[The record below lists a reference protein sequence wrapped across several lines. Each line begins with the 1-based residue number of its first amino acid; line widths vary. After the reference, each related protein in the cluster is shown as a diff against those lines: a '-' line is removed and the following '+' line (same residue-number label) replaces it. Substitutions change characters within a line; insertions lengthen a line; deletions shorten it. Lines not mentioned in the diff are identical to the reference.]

1 MVKRLQN
8 RIAQSRWAL
17 PITIIYGLVVCLT
30 VELMGYGQWMTF
42 ALLLVA
48 TLMMAELNNGYSLI
62 RIYSRMVSCSFMVM
76 ITMSLTLFESVTVAV
91 VMVAFIAF
99 LLLIFRAYQN
109 PGAVGWVFYA
119 FVALGIS
126 SIVFSKSLLFVPVL
140 WVIMAVN
147 VLCFS
152 PRTLIAS
159 LLGIITP
166 YWFVAAW
173 LIYQGNISY
182 LGTHFLSALQ
192 FGTPFQFSILNIH
205 QLLTFAF
212 VLVELV
218 IVINAI
224 FMQLV
229 NIPGWA
235 TSWER
240 LISRDYFVN
249 QSLSFGPPPGMD
261 KVGNAWFYYLY
272 MATLTCF
279 PLGNGEWFFLPAVW
293 IGPAIAFGTMIAG
306 IPLCYYWERRHI
318 RMDFLAF
325 TQILRMKKNARR
337 R

>member
-212 VLVELV
+212 VLVLAV
-218 IVINAI
+218 IGAVH
-224 FMQLV
+224 
-229 NIPGWA
+229 
-235 TSWER
+235 
-240 LISRDYFVN
+240 
-249 QSLSFGPPPGMD
+249 
-261 KVGNAWFYYLY
+261 
-272 MATLTCF
+272 
-279 PLGNGEWFFLPAVW
+279 FFLYSYQDRIRIRLMYETFVVLDACAV
-293 IGPAIAFGTMIAG
+293 IFAILQPQYFAFFRHVVALSIFCFYSSQSVTLHRLLFHVKHPGPKHSIISM
-306 IPLCYYWERRHI
+306 
-318 RMDFLAF
+318 
-325 TQILRMKKNARR
+325 
-337 R
+337 

>member
-212 VLVELV
+212 VLVLAV
-218 IVINAI
+218 IGAVHFFLYSYQDRIRIRLMYETFVVLDACAVIFAI
-224 FMQLV
+224 LQ
-229 NIPGWA
+229 PQ
-235 TSWER
+235 
-240 LISRDYFVN
+240 YFDEM
-249 QSLSFGPPPGMD
+249 LGMSI
-261 KVGNAWFYYLY
+261 VTT
-272 MATLTCF
+272 ATL
-279 PLGNGEWFFLPAVW
+279 
-293 IGPAIAFGTMIAG
+293 IG
-306 IPLCYYWERRHI
+306 H
-318 RMDFLAF
+318 FLALTHSRLSNITMF
-325 TQILRMKKNARR
+325 VLAGLALALTVFNLWLN
-337 R
+337 

>member
-173 LIYQGNISY
+173 LIYQGNICY

-212 VLVELV
+212 VLVLAV
-218 IVINAI
+218 IGAVHFFLYSYQDRIRIRLMYETFVVLDACAVIFAI
-224 FMQLV
+224 LQ
-229 NIPGWA
+229 PQ
-235 TSWER
+235 
-240 LISRDYFVN
+240 YFDEM
-249 QSLSFGPPPGMD
+249 LGMSI
-261 KVGNAWFYYLY
+261 VTT
-272 MATLTCF
+272 ATL
-279 PLGNGEWFFLPAVW
+279 
-293 IGPAIAFGTMIAG
+293 IG
-306 IPLCYYWERRHI
+306 H
-318 RMDFLAF
+318 FLALTHSRLSNITMF
-325 TQILRMKKNARR
+325 VLAGVTLALTIFNLWLD
-337 R
+337 

>member
-212 VLVELV
+212 VLVLAV
-218 IVINAI
+218 IGAVHFFLYSYQDRIRIRLMYETFVVLDACAVIFAI
-224 FMQLV
+224 LQ
-229 NIPGWA
+229 PQ
-235 TSWER
+235 
-240 LISRDYFVN
+240 YFDEM
-249 QSLSFGPPPGMD
+249 LGMSI
-261 KVGNAWFYYLY
+261 VTT
-272 MATLTCF
+272 ATL
-279 PLGNGEWFFLPAVW
+279 
-293 IGPAIAFGTMIAG
+293 IG
-306 IPLCYYWERRHI
+306 H
-318 RMDFLAF
+318 FLALTHSRLSNITMF
-325 TQILRMKKNARR
+325 VLAGVTLALTIFNLWLD
-337 R
+337 

>member
-212 VLVELV
+212 VLVLAV
-218 IVINAI
+218 IGGVHFFLYSYQDRIRIRLMYETFVVLDACAVIFAI
-224 FMQLV
+224 LQ
-229 NIPGWA
+229 PQ
-235 TSWER
+235 
-240 LISRDYFVN
+240 YFDEM
-249 QSLSFGPPPGMD
+249 LGMSI
-261 KVGNAWFYYLY
+261 VTT
-272 MATLTCF
+272 ATL
-279 PLGNGEWFFLPAVW
+279 
-293 IGPAIAFGTMIAG
+293 IG
-306 IPLCYYWERRHI
+306 H
-318 RMDFLAF
+318 FLALTHSRLSNITMF
-325 TQILRMKKNARR
+325 VLAGLALALTVFNLWLN
-337 R
+337 

>member
-91 VMVAFIAF
+91 VMVAYIAF

-140 WVIMAVN
+140 WVIMAIN

-212 VLVELV
+212 VLVLAV
-218 IVINAI
+218 IGAVHFFLYSYQDRIRIRLMYETFVVLDACAVIFAI
-224 FMQLV
+224 LQ
-229 NIPGWA
+229 PQ
-235 TSWER
+235 
-240 LISRDYFVN
+240 YFDEM
-249 QSLSFGPPPGMD
+249 LGMSI
-261 KVGNAWFYYLY
+261 VTT
-272 MATLTCF
+272 ATL
-279 PLGNGEWFFLPAVW
+279 
-293 IGPAIAFGTMIAG
+293 IG
-306 IPLCYYWERRHI
+306 H
-318 RMDFLAF
+318 FLALTHSRLSNITMF
-325 TQILRMKKNARR
+325 VLAGLALALTVFNLWLN
-337 R
+337 

>member
-212 VLVELV
+212 VLVLAV
-218 IVINAI
+218 IGAVHFFLYSYQDRIRIRLMYETFVVLDACAVIFAI
-224 FMQLV
+224 LQ
-229 NIPGWA
+229 PQ
-235 TSWER
+235 
-240 LISRDYFVN
+240 YFDEM
-249 QSLSFGPPPGMD
+249 LGMSI
-261 KVGNAWFYYLY
+261 VTT
-272 MATLTCF
+272 ATL
-279 PLGNGEWFFLPAVW
+279 
-293 IGPAIAFGTMIAG
+293 IG
-306 IPLCYYWERRHI
+306 H
-318 RMDFLAF
+318 FLALTHSRLSNITMLVLAGVTLALTIF
-325 TQILRMKKNARR
+325 NLWLD
-337 R
+337 

>member
-192 FGTPFQFSILNIH
+192 FGTPFHFTILNIH

-212 VLVELV
+212 VLVLAV
-218 IVINAI
+218 IGAVHFFLYSYQDRIRIRLMYETFVVLDACAVIFAI
-224 FMQLV
+224 LQ
-229 NIPGWA
+229 PQ
-235 TSWER
+235 
-240 LISRDYFVN
+240 YFDEM
-249 QSLSFGPPPGMD
+249 LGMSI
-261 KVGNAWFYYLY
+261 VTT
-272 MATLTCF
+272 ATL
-279 PLGNGEWFFLPAVW
+279 
-293 IGPAIAFGTMIAG
+293 IG
-306 IPLCYYWERRHI
+306 H
-318 RMDFLAF
+318 FLALTHSRLSNITMF
-325 TQILRMKKNARR
+325 VLAGVTLALTIFNLWLD
-337 R
+337 

>member
-91 VMVAFIAF
+91 VMVAYIAF

-212 VLVELV
+212 VLVLAV
-218 IVINAI
+218 IGAVHFFLYSYQDRIRIRLMYETFVVLDACAVIFAI
-224 FMQLV
+224 LQ
-229 NIPGWA
+229 PQ
-235 TSWER
+235 
-240 LISRDYFVN
+240 YFDEM
-249 QSLSFGPPPGMD
+249 LGMSI
-261 KVGNAWFYYLY
+261 VTT
-272 MATLTCF
+272 ATL
-279 PLGNGEWFFLPAVW
+279 
-293 IGPAIAFGTMIAG
+293 IG
-306 IPLCYYWERRHI
+306 H
-318 RMDFLAF
+318 FLALTHSRLSNITMF
-325 TQILRMKKNARR
+325 VLAGVTLALTIFNLWLD
-337 R
+337 

>member
-212 VLVELV
+212 VLVLAV
-218 IVINAI
+218 IGAVHFFLYSYQDRIRIRLMYETFVVLDACAVIFAI
-224 FMQLV
+224 LQ
-229 NIPGWA
+229 PQ
-235 TSWER
+235 
-240 LISRDYFVN
+240 YFDEM
-249 QSLSFGPPPGMD
+249 LGMSI
-261 KVGNAWFYYLY
+261 VTT
-272 MATLTCF
+272 ATL
-279 PLGNGEWFFLPAVW
+279 
-293 IGPAIAFGTMIAG
+293 IG
-306 IPLCYYWERRHI
+306 H
-318 RMDFLAF
+318 FLALTHSRLSNITMF
-325 TQILRMKKNARR
+325 VLACVTLALTIFNLWLD
-337 R
+337 

>member
-212 VLVELV
+212 VLVLAV
-218 IVINAI
+218 IGAVHFFLYSYQDRIRIRLMYETFVVLDACAVIFAI
-224 FMQLV
+224 LQ
-229 NIPGWA
+229 PQ
-235 TSWER
+235 
-240 LISRDYFVN
+240 YFDEM
-249 QSLSFGPPPGMD
+249 LGMSI
-261 KVGNAWFYYLY
+261 VTT
-272 MATLTCF
+272 ATL
-279 PLGNGEWFFLPAVW
+279 
-293 IGPAIAFGTMIAG
+293 IG
-306 IPLCYYWERRHI
+306 H
-318 RMDFLAF
+318 FLALTHSRLSNITMF
-325 TQILRMKKNARR
+325 VLAGVTLALTIFNLWLN
-337 R
+337 

>member
-212 VLVELV
+212 VLVLAV
-218 IVINAI
+218 IGAVHFFLYSYQDRIRIRLMYETFVVLDACAVIFAI
-224 FMQLV
+224 LQ
-229 NIPGWA
+229 PQ
-235 TSWER
+235 
-240 LISRDYFVN
+240 YFDEM
-249 QSLSFGPPPGMD
+249 LGMSI
-261 KVGNAWFYYLY
+261 VTT
-272 MATLTCF
+272 ATL
-279 PLGNGEWFFLPAVW
+279 
-293 IGPAIAFGTMIAG
+293 IG
-306 IPLCYYWERRHI
+306 H
-318 RMDFLAF
+318 FLALTHSRLSNITMF
-325 TQILRMKKNARR
+325 VLACVTLALTIFNLWLN
-337 R
+337 

>member
-126 SIVFSKSLLFVPVL
+126 SIVFSKSLLFVPFL

-212 VLVELV
+212 VLVLAV
-218 IVINAI
+218 IGAVHFFLYSYQDRIRIRLMYETFVVLDACAVIFAI
-224 FMQLV
+224 LQ
-229 NIPGWA
+229 PQ
-235 TSWER
+235 
-240 LISRDYFVN
+240 YFDEM
-249 QSLSFGPPPGMD
+249 LGMSI
-261 KVGNAWFYYLY
+261 VTT
-272 MATLTCF
+272 ATL
-279 PLGNGEWFFLPAVW
+279 
-293 IGPAIAFGTMIAG
+293 IG
-306 IPLCYYWERRHI
+306 H
-318 RMDFLAF
+318 FLALTHSRLSNITMF
-325 TQILRMKKNARR
+325 VLAGLALALTVFNLWLN
-337 R
+337 

>member
-140 WVIMAVN
+140 WVVMAVN

-212 VLVELV
+212 VLVLAV
-218 IVINAI
+218 IGAVHFFLYSYQDRIRIRLMYETFVVLDACAVIFAI
-224 FMQLV
+224 LQ
-229 NIPGWA
+229 PQ
-235 TSWER
+235 
-240 LISRDYFVN
+240 YFDEM
-249 QSLSFGPPPGMD
+249 LGMSI
-261 KVGNAWFYYLY
+261 VTT
-272 MATLTCF
+272 ATL
-279 PLGNGEWFFLPAVW
+279 
-293 IGPAIAFGTMIAG
+293 IG
-306 IPLCYYWERRHI
+306 H
-318 RMDFLAF
+318 FLALTHSRLSNITMF
-325 TQILRMKKNARR
+325 VLAGVTLALTIFNLWLD
-337 R
+337 

>member
-192 FGTPFQFSILNIH
+192 FGTPFQFTILNIH

-212 VLVELV
+212 VLVLAV
-218 IVINAI
+218 IGAVHFFLYSYQDRIRIRLMYETFVVLDACAVIFAI
-224 FMQLV
+224 LQ
-229 NIPGWA
+229 PQ
-235 TSWER
+235 
-240 LISRDYFVN
+240 YFDEM
-249 QSLSFGPPPGMD
+249 LGMSI
-261 KVGNAWFYYLY
+261 VTT
-272 MATLTCF
+272 ATL
-279 PLGNGEWFFLPAVW
+279 
-293 IGPAIAFGTMIAG
+293 IG
-306 IPLCYYWERRHI
+306 H
-318 RMDFLAF
+318 FLALTHSRLSNITMF
-325 TQILRMKKNARR
+325 VLAGVTLALTIFNLWLD
-337 R
+337 

>member
-17 PITIIYGLVVCLT
+17 PVTIFYGLFVCLT

-42 ALLLVA
+42 ALLLAA

-212 VLVELV
+212 VLVLAV
-218 IVINAI
+218 IGAVHFFLYSYQDRIRIRLMYETFVVLDACAVIFAI
-224 FMQLV
+224 LQ
-229 NIPGWA
+229 PQ
-235 TSWER
+235 
-240 LISRDYFVN
+240 YFDEM
-249 QSLSFGPPPGMD
+249 LGMSI
-261 KVGNAWFYYLY
+261 VTT
-272 MATLTCF
+272 ATL
-279 PLGNGEWFFLPAVW
+279 
-293 IGPAIAFGTMIAG
+293 IG
-306 IPLCYYWERRHI
+306 H
-318 RMDFLAF
+318 FLALTHSRLSNITMF
-325 TQILRMKKNARR
+325 VLAGVTLALTIFNLWLD
-337 R
+337 

>member
-147 VLCFS
+147 LLCFS

-212 VLVELV
+212 VLVLAV
-218 IVINAI
+218 IGAVHFFLYSYQDRIRIRLMYETFVVLDACAVIFAI
-224 FMQLV
+224 LQ
-229 NIPGWA
+229 PQ
-235 TSWER
+235 
-240 LISRDYFVN
+240 YFDEM
-249 QSLSFGPPPGMD
+249 LGMSI
-261 KVGNAWFYYLY
+261 VTT
-272 MATLTCF
+272 ATL
-279 PLGNGEWFFLPAVW
+279 
-293 IGPAIAFGTMIAG
+293 IG
-306 IPLCYYWERRHI
+306 H
-318 RMDFLAF
+318 FLALTHSRLSNITMF
-325 TQILRMKKNARR
+325 VLAGVTLALTIFNLWLD
-337 R
+337 

>member
-109 PGAVGWVFYA
+109 QGAVGWVFYA

-212 VLVELV
+212 VLVLAV
-218 IVINAI
+218 IGAVHFFLYSYQDRIRIRLMYETFVVLDACAVIFAI
-224 FMQLV
+224 LQ
-229 NIPGWA
+229 PQ
-235 TSWER
+235 
-240 LISRDYFVN
+240 YFDEM
-249 QSLSFGPPPGMD
+249 LGMSI
-261 KVGNAWFYYLY
+261 VTT
-272 MATLTCF
+272 ATL
-279 PLGNGEWFFLPAVW
+279 
-293 IGPAIAFGTMIAG
+293 IG
-306 IPLCYYWERRHI
+306 H
-318 RMDFLAF
+318 FLALTHSRLSNITMF
-325 TQILRMKKNARR
+325 VLAGLALALTVFNLWLN
-337 R
+337 

>member
-91 VMVAFIAF
+91 VMVAYIAF

-212 VLVELV
+212 VLVLAV
-218 IVINAI
+218 IGAVHFFLYSYQDRIRIRLMYETFVVLDACAVIFAI
-224 FMQLV
+224 LQ
-229 NIPGWA
+229 PQ
-235 TSWER
+235 
-240 LISRDYFVN
+240 YFDEM
-249 QSLSFGPPPGMD
+249 LGMSI
-261 KVGNAWFYYLY
+261 VTT
-272 MATLTCF
+272 ATL
-279 PLGNGEWFFLPAVW
+279 
-293 IGPAIAFGTMIAG
+293 IG
-306 IPLCYYWERRHI
+306 H
-318 RMDFLAF
+318 FLALTHSRLSNITMF
-325 TQILRMKKNARR
+325 VLAGLALALTVFNLWLN
-337 R
+337 

>member
-30 VELMGYGQWMTF
+30 VELMGYGQRMTF

-212 VLVELV
+212 VLVLAV
-218 IVINAI
+218 IGAVHFFLYSYQDRIRIRLMYETFVVLDACAVIFAI
-224 FMQLV
+224 LQ
-229 NIPGWA
+229 PQ
-235 TSWER
+235 
-240 LISRDYFVN
+240 YFDEM
-249 QSLSFGPPPGMD
+249 LGMSI
-261 KVGNAWFYYLY
+261 VTT
-272 MATLTCF
+272 ATL
-279 PLGNGEWFFLPAVW
+279 
-293 IGPAIAFGTMIAG
+293 IG
-306 IPLCYYWERRHI
+306 H
-318 RMDFLAF
+318 FLALTHSRLSNITMF
-325 TQILRMKKNARR
+325 VLAGVTLALTIFNLWLD
-337 R
+337 

>member
-30 VELMGYGQWMTF
+30 VELLGYGQWMTF

-212 VLVELV
+212 VLVLAV
-218 IVINAI
+218 IGAVHFFLYSYQDRIRIRLMYETFVVLDACAVIFAI
-224 FMQLV
+224 LQ
-229 NIPGWA
+229 PQ
-235 TSWER
+235 
-240 LISRDYFVN
+240 YFDEM
-249 QSLSFGPPPGMD
+249 LGMSI
-261 KVGNAWFYYLY
+261 VTT
-272 MATLTCF
+272 ATL
-279 PLGNGEWFFLPAVW
+279 
-293 IGPAIAFGTMIAG
+293 IG
-306 IPLCYYWERRHI
+306 H
-318 RMDFLAF
+318 FLALTHSRLSNITMF
-325 TQILRMKKNARR
+325 VLAGVTLALTIFNLWLD
-337 R
+337 

>member
-17 PITIIYGLVVCLT
+17 PVTIFYGLFVCLT

-212 VLVELV
+212 VLVLAV
-218 IVINAI
+218 IGAVHFFLYSYQDRIRIRLMYETFVVLDACAVIFAI
-224 FMQLV
+224 LQ
-229 NIPGWA
+229 PQ
-235 TSWER
+235 
-240 LISRDYFVN
+240 YFDEM
-249 QSLSFGPPPGMD
+249 LGMSI
-261 KVGNAWFYYLY
+261 VTT
-272 MATLTCF
+272 ATL
-279 PLGNGEWFFLPAVW
+279 
-293 IGPAIAFGTMIAG
+293 IG
-306 IPLCYYWERRHI
+306 H
-318 RMDFLAF
+318 FLALTHSRLSNITMF
-325 TQILRMKKNARR
+325 VLAGVTLALTIFNLWLD
-337 R
+337 